1 MAQKCMHLPK
11 VITDLSFCGCE
22 VRYIKPATK
31 GENKWTV
38 HFAWHGDKRGVFK
51 DSIYSELMWVQAKEF
66 VFLGAGTLGTT
77 EILLRSKA
85 YGLKLPRSVG
95 MNMSGNG
102 DILAFGYNT
111 KEIVN
116 AIGTEDLGYL
126 ANHPVGPCIT
136 GVIDMRDKEV
146 APNVLDGYII
156 EEGVVPKALA
166 YVLQP
171 MLKFTPDKVESKH
184 LSIHSWLRQQASKVE
199 TGLLGPWKRG
209 GSLNRTMTY
218 LIMSHDD
225 NQATLSLEDNKPA
238 LRFQGVARS
247 QHIEVLGEVLA
258 KATSKIGGEFAQN
271 PFYADE
277 LGQSEITVHPIGG
290 ANMSSDGTG
299 AHGVTNH
306 FGQVFKGRGSD
317 VYDGL
322 VVVDGSVVPAAL
334 GVNPFATITALA
346 ERSIEGLAKEKGIE
360 INYDCENGTHLT
372 LYISNH

>member
-1 MAQKCMHLPK
+1 M
-11 VITDLSFCGCE
+11 
-22 VRYIKPATK
+22 RYIKPVTK

-51 DSIYSELMWVQAKEF
+51 DSIHSELMWVQAKEF
-66 VFLGAGTLGTT
+66 VFLGAGTMGTP
-77 EILLRSKA
+77 EILLRSEA

-95 MNMSGNG
+95 KNMSGNG

-111 KEIVN
+111 DETVN

-126 ANHPVGPCIT
+126 SKHPVGPCIT

-156 EEGVVPKALA
+156 EEGVVPTALA
-166 YVLQP
+166 YVLQS
-171 MLKFTPDKVESKH
+171 MLEVTPDKLEPKH
-184 LSIHSWLRQQASKVE
+184 HSVHSWIRQHVSKVKS
-199 TGLLGPWKRG
+199 GLLGPWKQG

-238 LRFQGVARS
+238 FRFQGVARA
-247 QHIEVLGEVLA
+247 QNTQRLGDILTR
-258 KATSKIGGEFAQN
+258 ATSKIGGDFAQN
-271 PFYADE
+271 PFYADQF
-277 LGQSEITVHPIGG
+277 GQSEITVHPLGG

-299 AHGVTNH
+299 VHGVTNH
-306 FGQVFKGRGSD
+306 VGQVFKGRGSE
-317 VYDGL
+317 VYEGL

-346 ERSIEGLAKEKGIE
+346 ERSVEAVAKAKGIAIDYE
-360 INYDCENGTHLT
+360 SKNGTYL
-372 LYISNH
+372 IIQI